1 MKDRFI
7 LHCDCNSFFATVELL
22 KYPELQNKPVAVGGD
37 SQSRHGIVLAK
48 NEAAKKYGV
57 KTAETLWQA
66 RKKCPDLIV
75 LPPHHSEYTR
85 YSKIVNEIYTRY
97 TDLVEPFGIDESW
110 LDVTNTYMLFADSPE
125 KLADDLRRR
134 IKYETGLTISVGVS
148 FNKIFAKLG
157 SDYKKPDAT
166 TVINRENYK
175 DIVYPLPVS
184 DLLYVGKST
193 ATALAEM
200 GIRNI
205 GQLAE
210 MPLDILER
218 RFGKHGVSLYE
229 YANGLENSP
238 VESFYAEKEIK
249 SVGSGNTFSRNL
261 TGLAEIKPAIFSLSE
276 DVGMRLRKH
285 NMYANGVQLTIRNP
299 EFFTFSRQ
307 MQLPSTDVTEDI
319 YKAAVDLFIK
329 NYSLSKPVR
338 ALTVTAIDLEK
349 EKRVSQLSL
358 FETEQVEKRD
368 KKEKLQATIDRI
380 RTKYGNSAVQ
390 SATVMT
396 NPLKKDKKQ
405 NPFGDK
411 PDRINDWDG
420 N

>member
-1 MKDRFI
+1 
-7 LHCDCNSFFATVELL
+7 
-22 KYPELQNKPVAVGGD
+22 
-37 SQSRHGIVLAK
+37 
-48 NEAAKKYGV
+48 
-57 KTAETLWQA
+57 
-66 RKKCPDLIV
+66 
-75 LPPHHSEYTR
+75 
-85 YSKIVNEIYTRY
+85 
-97 TDLVEPFGIDESW
+97 
-110 LDVTNTYMLFADSPE
+110 
-125 KLADDLRRR
+125 
-134 IKYETGLTISVGVS
+134 
-148 FNKIFAKLG
+148 
-157 SDYKKPDAT
+157 
-166 TVINRENYK
+166 
-175 DIVYPLPVS
+175 
-184 DLLYVGKST
+184 
-193 ATALAEM
+193 
-200 GIRNI
+200 
-205 GQLAE
+205 
-210 MPLDILER
+210 
-218 RFGKHGVSLYE
+218 
-229 YANGLENSP
+229 
-238 VESFYAEKEIK
+238 
-249 SVGSGNTFSRNL
+249 
-261 TGLAEIKPAIFSLSE
+261 
-276 DVGMRLRKH
+276 
-285 NMYANGVQLTIRNP
+285 
-299 EFFTFSRQ
+299 